1 MPYHKDCQFLYLSD
15 VQATKAAG
23 SVTWQNIPT
32 LSLSSR
38 ECYITVV
45 KINVLYNAAQTHN
58 DIIVKGSIPTMNYKS
73 TDNND
78 PVVAVLHSDDNKIFD
93 LNIENPIH
101 LFSNDNIKNF
111 KLTLSE
117 TDGTAT
123 AAPSAC
129 NVLLKIDYFNQSEQ
143 QEQFLMELPKH
154 LN

>member
-1 MPYHKDCQFLYLSD
+1 MPYHDCQFLYLSD
-15 VQATKAAG
+15 VQATKGAG
-23 SVTWQNIPT
+23 FASWQNIPT

-38 ECYITVV
+38 ECYITVA
-45 KINVLYNAAQTHN
+45 KINVLYNAAQAHN

-101 LFSNDNIKNF
+101 LFSNDNIKNL

-123 AAPSAC
+123 AAPTAC
-129 NVLLKIDYFNQSEQ
+129 NVLLKLEYVNQSEKE
-143 QEQFLMELPKH
+143 EQFLMELPKRI
-154 LN
+154 